1 MKITRTLLT
10 AAALVT
16 IANPANADLV
26 SALGGQVVTDTDLN
40 ITWVANA
47 NLAATNTFGLAT
59 FVNLGTDAYGYESK
73 IFPNGAMTWGGAQKW
88 IGAMNAANYLG
99 YSDWRLPTTS
109 DTGAPGI
116 QVSYNG
122 TDGGYNNPATSEL
135 SHLFYTE
142 LGNKGIYSTTRIFQS
157 DYGLVN
163 TGPFTNFQANG
174 YWSGTEY
181 APDAKNA
188 WFFATRFGNQDIS
201 SKTNFMYAL
210 AVRSGNVAAPVPEPE
225 TYALLLAGL
234 GLMGGI
240 ARRRKSGQA

>member
-1 MKITRTLLT
+1 MKITRTLLA
-10 AAALVT
+10 AAALFT
-16 IANPANADLV
+16 IAGPANAGLV
-26 SALGGQVVTDTDLN
+26 TVLGGQAVTDTDLN

-59 FVNLGTDAYGYESK
+59 FVNLGADAYGYESK

-99 YSDWRLPTTS
+99 YSDWRLPTTI

-116 QVSYNG
+116 QVSKNG

-135 SHLFYTE
+135 SHLYYSE
-142 LGNKGIYSTTRIFQS
+142 LGNKGIFSTAGAFQP
-157 DYGLVN
+157 DYGLSN
-163 TGPFTNFQANG
+163 KGPFTNFQENG

-181 APDAKNA
+181 APDAQNA
-188 WFFATRFGNQDIS
+188 WFFAPRFVSQDIS
-201 SKTNFMYAL
+201 SKTNTMYAL
-210 AVRSGNVAAPVPEPE
+210 AVRTGNVAAPIPEPE

-240 ARRRKSGQA
+240 ARRRARS